1 MSAILGRIRFD
12 GGCVDERQ
20 FRRAFA
26 ELRPGRVARSDW
38 LVTGPLALGHHD
50 SGLDESAPQPVT
62 KGNLTLVADARI
74 YNRADLARALNCSA
88 DQFSN
93 AELILEAY
101 LRWGPEF
108 LQRMNGDFGI
118 ALYDADKRE
127 LFLARDHIGARPLF
141 WTKRGDEVLFATL
154 LHGLTA
160 FQDLRWPLSEKRVAD
175 FLCNPKDRQLK
186 SFLDGVEA
194 VGPGQWLC
202 IADGQVTR
210 QCWWDPDAIAPR
222 TNITPAGAQ
231 EELRALTE
239 TAIRSRLP
247 RNASVGTHFSGGI
260 DSTLV
265 TILASKALQ
274 ACGSNLAAAYTWS
287 PPVDENYP
295 DMGVGDE
302 RRLIAAQCEELG
314 VPARF
319 GAATPA
325 SIEALIAQPMELQG
339 TADLAD
345 ELPVIAQAQL
355 DGIGVMLSG
364 WGGDE
369 VFSSHGIGHFAW
381 LLRQGR
387 LRKVLRIAR
396 LYGGGLRR
404 PHHMIG
410 FLWRAAIVPMLP
422 DPIYRRFSPF
432 PDLYSGGAFPSAS
445 MRALY
450 HNTEPAPEVRLLPDA
465 DAYMRQLL
473 KMGHISERMETWAAW
488 SANAGFEYRYPLVDR
503 NLLEFILSLPPDI
516 RFGDGTGRYL
526 AWHAFATLLPR
537 GVKKDDLA
545 NEKLR
550 SDSRLEWW
558 RMLAEDTQQ
567 GRLDAPCPWLD
578 MPALRAMICQ
588 RPPSDNFAQTSA
600 LARFYVAMRI
610 HAMYRRLQSGVGAIT
625 TNPPKDRGSV

>member
-1 MSAILGRIRFD
+1 MSAILGRVSFD
-12 GGCVDERQ
+12 GAPVDRQ
-20 FRRAFA
+20 GFRFAFDA
-26 ELRPGRVARSDW
+26 LCPARTVRSDW
-38 LVTGPLALGHHD
+38 SVKGSVALGHHD
-50 SGLDESAPQPVT
+50 SGLDLAAPQPVIR
-62 KGNLTLVADARI
+62 GSLTLVADAAL
-74 YNRADLARALNCSA
+74 YNRDDLARALDCSV
-88 DQFSN
+88 DKTST

-101 LRWGPEF
+101 LRWGAAF
-108 LQRMNGDFGI
+108 LQRINGDFGI
-118 ALYDADKRE
+118 AIYDADKGE

-141 WTKRGDEVLFATL
+141 WTKRGNEVLFATF

-160 FQDLRWPLSEKRVAD
+160 FNDLRWPLSETRIARYLFKPHD
-175 FLCNPKDRQLK
+175 HPLE

-194 VGPGQWLC
+194 VGPGQWLR
-202 IADGQVTR
+202 ISAGQVTR

-222 TNITPAGAQ
+222 TDLTSAAAQ

-239 TAIRSRLP
+239 AAVRSRLP
-247 RNASVGTHFSGGI
+247 RNAPVGTHFSGGI

-274 ACGSNLAAAYTWS
+274 ARGSNLAAAYTWS
-287 PPVDENYP
+287 PPVGENYP
-295 DMGVGDE
+295 DMGVYDE

-325 SIEALIAQPMELQG
+325 SFEALIMQPMELQG

-345 ELPVIAQAQL
+345 ELPVIAQGQL

-369 VFSSHGIGHFAW
+369 VFSTHGNGHLAW

-387 LRKVLRIAR
+387 LREVLRFAR

-404 PHHMIG
+404 PHHMLG
-410 FLWRAAIVPMLP
+410 FLWRAVIVPMLP

-432 PDLYSGGAFPSAS
+432 SNLYGGGVFPSAS

-450 HNTEPAPEVRLLPDA
+450 HNTETPPEVRLLPDA

-473 KMGHISERMETWAAW
+473 KMGHIAERMATWAAW
-488 SANAGFEYRYPLVDR
+488 STNAGFEYRYPLADR
-503 NLLEFILSLPPDI
+503 HLLEFLLSLPPDI
-516 RFGDGTGRYL
+516 RFGDGTARYL
-526 AWHAFATLLPR
+526 AWHTFRSLLPR

-550 SDSRLEWW
+550 LDNRLGWW
-558 RMLAEDTQQ
+558 HMLAEDTQQ
-567 GRLDAPCPWLD
+567 GRLDASCPWLD
-578 MPALRAMICQ
+578 MHALKATICQ
-588 RPPSDNFAQTSA
+588 EPPSDFLAQISA
-600 LARFYVAMRI
+600 FARFYVAMRI
-610 HAMYRRLQSGVGAIT
+610 HAMYTRASAANGAT
-625 TNPPKDRGSV
+625 STNPAPGTG